1 MNLKAIALLSGG
13 LDSMLAIAIV
23 KEQGIEIE
31 AVNFQTMFGCCKE
44 DARRAA
50 YDLGVKFSVLKV
62 GDDYL
67 KVIQKPKYG
76 YGRGV
81 NPCVDCRIY
90 MFLAAKQYMEEA
102 GASFMITGE
111 VVDQRPMS
119 QKVGDL
125 RIIDRDCGLEGKI
138 LRPLSAKLL
147 PETEAERLGLVD
159 RSKLYDIHGEWRKP
173 LLDLAVKYGIE
184 NPPAASAGCALT
196 SPDFAKKVRD
206 VFRHHKDYNRW
217 EFEILKIGRHFRLN
231 SKTKAVISRNH
242 TQNEYLENLR
252 PAGTALLT
260 CGNFGGPHALVIGP
274 AETAEFEKAAGLM
287 LRYSK
292 KPLPVFCEIAIRRDG
307 HTEIMSV
314 PASQIEE
321 QELERLRIV

>member
-1 MNLKAIALLSGG
+1 MKPKALALLSGG

-23 KEQGIEIE
+23 KEQGVEIE

-50 YDLGVKFSVLKV
+50 YDLGVKFTVLKV

-90 MFLAAKQYMEEA
+90 MFLAAKQYMEET

-111 VVDQRPMS
+111 VLDQRPMS
-119 QKVGDL
+119 QKLGDL
-125 RIIDRDCGLEGKI
+125 YKIDRDCGLEGKI

-147 PETEAERLGLVD
+147 PETEAEKLGYVD

-173 LLDLAVKYGIE
+173 LLELAAKYKIE
-184 NPPAASAGCALT
+184 NPPSASAGCALT

-206 VFRHHKDYNRW
+206 VFRHHKDYSRW
-217 EFEILKIGRHFRLN
+217 EFEVLKIGRHFRVGP
-231 SKTKAVISRNH
+231 KTKVIVSRNQ
-242 TQNEYLENLR
+242 TQNEYLENLH
-252 PAGTALLT
+252 PEGTSLLT
-260 CGNFGGPHALVIGP
+260 CGNFGGPHALVVGP
-274 AETAEFEKAAGLM
+274 AENAGLEKAAALM
-287 LRYSK
+287 LRYSQK
-292 KPLPVFCEIAIRRDG
+292 TLPVFCEIEIRRNG
-307 HTEIMSV
+307 TVETMSV
-314 PASQIEE
+314 PASQMEE